1 MTHHPLC
8 TALWLYSLTA
18 VVTTRQWRRHPSSL
32 GKLQLGATNKLRRL
46 SVNFADVIC
55 IFASCATLLVQEI
68 IAILHAA
75 DTSADLL
82 ENRRIVLYSDSQ
94 SAEHTTAKGSAR
106 AADHNRMVH
115 EIWTL
120 ALVKK
125 NQVVD

>member
-1 MTHHPLC
+1 M
-8 TALWLYSLTA
+8 
-18 VVTTRQWRRHPSSL
+18 
-32 GKLQLGATNKLRRL
+32 
-46 SVNFADVIC
+46 NFADVIC
-55 IFASCATLLVQEI
+55 SFASCATLLVQEI
-68 IAILHAA
+68 IAILLAV
-75 DTSADLL
+75 DTSAVLL
-82 ENRRIVLYSDSQ
+82 ENRRSVLYSDSK